1 MGAGM
6 DSDPYD
12 RFAVRV
18 HARLFAVDL
27 PGPIDCVICN
37 QSENGAQLT
46 VEQPVK
52 LPTRLPCG
60 RERWARA

>member
-37 QSENGAQLT
+37 QA
-46 VEQPVK
+46 K
-52 LPTRLPCG
+52 M
-60 RERWARA
+60 ARS